1 MIVTAKSIVL
11 RRIYKMSNDI
21 PTEQEVPV
29 EEEFDGDD
37 DIVDE
42 NIDDTSDDD
51 ETFPDPEEVVRVE
64 ESE

>member
-1 MIVTAKSIVL
+1 MLFSGSGF
-11 RRIYKMSNDI
+11 KMEDI

>member
-1 MIVTAKSIVL
+1 
-11 RRIYKMSNDI
+11 MSDI